1 MLIALALAAA
11 LTDEVVST
19 APRDS
24 AVAQA
29 MVAPAEAPRSATPTA
44 NDAQPHDLTT
54 AEQIDRWVAARNS
67 DRPTFIETADEPAD
81 DRQMHGW
88 VEAGIG
94 TGGYRSYGAAVS
106 LPIGENGRL
115 GLMYRESKN
124 EYGYGY
130 YDGYGYGG
138 PGYGY
143 GYRSP
148 FGVGESRR
156 SASASFSWNADGDD

>member
-1 MLIALALAAA
+1 MLIALAFAAA

-29 MVAPAEAPRSATPTA
+29 MVAPAETPIAATPTA
-44 NDAQPHDLTT
+44 NDAQPHNLTT
-54 AEQIDRWVAARNS
+54 AEQIDRWIAARNS
-67 DRPTFIETADEPAD
+67 DRPTFIETAEQPAD

-124 EYGYGY
+124 EH
-130 YDGYGYGG
+130 GYGYGG

-143 GYRSP
+143 GYRP
-148 FGVGESRR
+148 FGIGESRR
-156 SASASFSWNADGDD
+156 SAGASFSWNADGDD